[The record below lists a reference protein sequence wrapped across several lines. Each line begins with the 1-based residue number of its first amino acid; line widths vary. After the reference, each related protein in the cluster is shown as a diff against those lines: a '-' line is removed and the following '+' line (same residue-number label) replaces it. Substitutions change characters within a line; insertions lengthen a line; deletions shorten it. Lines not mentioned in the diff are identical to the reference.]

1 MIKDKTAPKRSH
13 KEASGKK
20 SDSSSAAPFKKRE
33 KKAYDKD
40 AAKKDKFNKG
50 KSSQSKHS
58 CPT

>member
-50 KSSQSKHS
+50 K
-58 CPT
+58 